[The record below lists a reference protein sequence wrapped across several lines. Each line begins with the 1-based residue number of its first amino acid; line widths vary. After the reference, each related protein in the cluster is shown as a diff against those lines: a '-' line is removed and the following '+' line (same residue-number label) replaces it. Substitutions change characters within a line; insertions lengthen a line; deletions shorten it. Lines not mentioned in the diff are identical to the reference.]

1 MVGVTG
7 AADVVGGCVGVDGVV
22 VDVGRDVVD
31 GVVVE
36 VEVEVELEVELDVV
50 VEEVVGV
57 VLVVVVVDVVGDEV
71 VVVVEGSV
79 VLVTGGGGSTVT
91 VGLLLGPITVVVM
104 DVGGDDGSFGV
115 VLLLPRVNASTTA
128 TKTAAPAPTT
138 LKTRAVRL
146 YHGRVA
152 ASAA

>member
-1 MVGVTG
+1 VGVTG
-7 AADVVGGCVGVDGVV
+7 AADVVGGAVVVDGVV
-22 VDVGRDVVD
+22 VDVGCDVVD

-36 VEVEVELEVELDVV
+36 VELDVGVDVV
-50 VEEVVGV
+50 VEVVVGV

-71 VVVVEGSV
+71 VAVVEGSAAV
-79 VLVTGGGGSTVT
+79 VTGGGGSTVT

-115 VLLLPRVNASTTA
+115 GLLFPRVNASNAA
-128 TKTAAPAPTT
+128 TKMAAPAPTT

-146 YHGRVA
+146 YHGSVA

>member
-1 MVGVTG
+1 VVGVTG
-7 AADVVGGCVGVDGVV
+7 AADVVGGCVVVDGVV
-22 VDVGRDVVD
+22 VDVGRDVV
-31 GVVVE
+31 GV
-36 VEVEVELEVELDVV
+36 VELEVELEVGVEVDVV

-71 VVVVEGSV
+71 VGVVEGSA

-91 VGLLLGPITVVVM
+91 VGLLLGPITVLVI
-104 DVGGDDGSFGV
+104 DVGGGDGSFGV
-115 VLLLPRVNASTTA
+115 GLVLPRFNASNTA
-128 TKTAAPAPTT
+128 TKMAAPAPAT

-146 YHGRVA
+146 YHGSVA

>member
-7 AADVVGGCVGVDGVV
+7 AADVVGGAVVVDGAV

-31 GVVVE
+31 GV
-36 VEVEVELEVELDVV
+36 EVELDVEV
-50 VEEVVGV
+50 VVGV
-57 VLVVVVVDVVGDEV
+57 VLVVDEV
-71 VVVVEGSV
+71 GVEVVAVVEGSAGV
-79 VLVTGGGGSTVT
+79 VTGGGGSTVT

-115 VLLLPRVNASTTA
+115 GLLLPRVNASNAA
-128 TKTAAPAPTT
+128 TKMAAPAPTT

-146 YHGRVA
+146 YHGSVA

>member
-7 AADVVGGCVGVDGVV
+7 AADVVGGCVVVDGVV

-36 VEVEVELEVELDVV
+36 LELELELELDVG

-71 VVVVEGSV
+71 VVAVEGSA

-115 VLLLPRVNASTTA
+115 GLLLPRVNASTTA
-128 TKTAAPAPTT
+128 TKMAAPAPTT
-138 LKTRAVRL
+138 LKTSAVRL
-146 YHGRVA
+146 YHGSVA

>member
-7 AADVVGGCVGVDGVV
+7 AADVVGGAVVVDGAV

-31 GVVVE
+31 GV
-36 VEVEVELEVELDVV
+36 EVELDVEV
-50 VEEVVGV
+50 VVGV
-57 VLVVVVVDVVGDEV
+57 VLVVVVVDEIGVEV
-71 VVVVEGSV
+71 VAVVEGSAGV
-79 VLVTGGGGSTVT
+79 VTGGGGSTVT

-115 VLLLPRVNASTTA
+115 GLLLPRVNASNAA
-128 TKTAAPAPTT
+128 TKMAAPAPTT

-146 YHGRVA
+146 YHGSVA